1 MDLEWDII
9 NIPAGQKI
17 INAFLF
23 VNETNAASV
32 DSKNIISEWNFGVQ
46 KPVVTRGENLFPGRF
61 FVSYK
66 PNTYT
71 MTLKNLQYNDT
82 GSFLLSVT
90 VTINPAV
97 AGESDDAVITI
108 SQITGEYGFFIYLFC
123 ASMTSGDEI
132 SVVTT
137 KQ

>member
-9 NIPAGQKI
+9 NIPAGQKVLT
-17 INAFLF
+17 AFLF
-23 VNETNAASV
+23 INETNAASI
-32 DSKNIISEWNFGVQ
+32 DSQNIISEWNVGTQ

-71 MTLKNLQYNDT
+71 VTLKNLQYNDT
-82 GSFLLSVT
+82 GSFLLSVA
-90 VTINPAV
+90 VAISPAV
-97 AGESDDAVITI
+97 TGKSDNALITN
-108 SQITGEYGFFIYLFC
+108 SQIIGEYGFFIYLLY

>member
-17 INAFLF
+17 MNAFLF
-23 VNETNAASV
+23 INETNAASI
-32 DSKNIISEWNFGVQ
+32 DSQNLISEWNFGMQ

-82 GSFLLSVT
+82 GSFLLSVS
-90 VTINPAV
+90 VGINPAV
-97 AGESDDAVITI
+97 IGESGNAVITI
-108 SQITGEYGFFIYLFC
+108 SQINGQYGFFIYLFC
-123 ASMTSGDEI
+123 AIMTSGDEI